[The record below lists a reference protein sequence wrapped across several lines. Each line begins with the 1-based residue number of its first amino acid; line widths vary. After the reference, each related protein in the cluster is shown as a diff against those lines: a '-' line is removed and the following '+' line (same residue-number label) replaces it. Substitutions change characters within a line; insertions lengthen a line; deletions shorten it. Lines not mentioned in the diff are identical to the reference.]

1 VVETLCETFYAS
13 GVAIG
18 GEMMV
23 AQGQAQR
30 QHAPKKLTA
39 YLTRHIQALK
49 TKIKRQR
56 SEGPKEMRNKWT
68 L

>member
-30 QHAPKKLTA
+30 QHAPKKL
-39 YLTRHIQALK
+39 IVD
-49 TKIKRQR
+49 R
-56 SEGPKEMRNKWT
+56 SKNLSILLSTVFLWGK
-68 L
+68 

>member
-1 VVETLCETFYAS
+1 VETLCETFYAS

-49 TKIKRQR
+49 TKIKGQR
-56 SEGPKEMRNKWT
+56 SK
-68 L
+68 